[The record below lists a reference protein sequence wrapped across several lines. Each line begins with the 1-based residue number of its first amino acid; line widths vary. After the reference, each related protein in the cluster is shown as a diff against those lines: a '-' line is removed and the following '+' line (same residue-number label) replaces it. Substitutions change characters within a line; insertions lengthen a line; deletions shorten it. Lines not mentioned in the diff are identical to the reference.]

1 MKQWWC
7 GESWG
12 KKSQVYFWRENW
24 LHRPALPFL
33 LVRKGKYRSV
43 EQRNNLV
50 EGVPARGR
58 VVGTGC
64 SLKVPSKSNHFVIL
78 WFCESGHCWHW
89 LFPLQHHGKS
99 GTHFCVCFPQSCLSA
114 QAVNR
119 VLMTCRGQRV
129 SFPTNDVAHLM
140 VFWHIEAKKAWE
152 VFLKDK
158 FQSHTF
164 CFLGQSRD
172 NYEKFG
178 NV

>member
-1 MKQWWC
+1 MSSC
-7 GESWG
+7 
-12 KKSQVYFWRENW
+12 
-24 LHRPALPFL
+24 
-33 LVRKGKYRSV
+33 
-43 EQRNNLV
+43 
-50 EGVPARGR
+50 
-58 VVGTGC
+58 
-64 SLKVPSKSNHFVIL
+64 
-78 WFCESGHCWHW
+78 
-89 LFPLQHHGKS
+89 S
-99 GTHFCVCFPQSCLSA
+99 GTH
-114 QAVNR
+114 R

-129 SFPTNDVAHLM
+129 SFPTNDVARLM